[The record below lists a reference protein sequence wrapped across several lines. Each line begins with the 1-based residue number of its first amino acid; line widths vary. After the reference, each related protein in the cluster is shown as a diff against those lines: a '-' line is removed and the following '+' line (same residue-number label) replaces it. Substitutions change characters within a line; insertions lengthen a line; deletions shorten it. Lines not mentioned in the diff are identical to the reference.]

1 MACDPGLS
9 ETGRVGLGGD
19 EEGVIG
25 VDEGVKKTPLLLRK
39 RGRMAF
45 QKQSPSVGLRV
56 FGTILLA
63 RNETERMPYHFL
75 KCLKR
80 SYLCF
85 HF

>member
-39 RGRMAF
+39 RGPKSWSKGATF
-45 QKQSPSVGLRV
+45 SGFTGVEKDSVSV
-56 FGTILLA
+56 
-63 RNETERMPYHFL
+63 
-75 KCLKR
+75 K
-80 SYLCF
+80 
-85 HF
+85 